1 LKIKDQYRA
10 RRVALWLNL
19 IPDLV
24 QSGQVAT
31 SSMEDYLT
39 YTETLPFIPTI
50 KELGA
55 KIKDKSGRPALLE
68 SQPSSSISPLGG
80 SSSGA
85 AGAATASPA
94 QQHLLNN
101 ESYFP
106 LAAGGTGGG
115 SDSLSSYS
123 TALSV
128 TIAIGTS
135 LLILNILIFAAV
147 YYQRDRN
154 KLAGSRYSLSSQ
166 TAALTAAAG
175 GAAGSGGI
183 GSSRGGSG
191 RLSDQQLLPVHLT
204 QPAGSSSSSAPGGG
218 HVSTPPVSLGGGS
231 LSNMGGGG
239 GRMAVSH
246 HQPLSDRRQSCR
258 LATAAY
264 PGGGGSGAAY
274 LPPPQFA
281 DSGIISAD
289 CLVESGNGSCTG
301 RPGGA
306 NGGSLMGVSAAT
318 LVGGGGVRR
327 CHQAAA
333 DTQPLL
339 MGSSFRYG
347 QQ

>member
-1 LKIKDQYRA
+1 
-10 RRVALWLNL
+10 VALWLNL

-68 SQPSSSISPLGG
+68 SQPSSSLSPLGG
-80 SSSGA
+80 SSGGA
-85 AGAATASPA
+85 VATASPA

-101 ESYFP
+101 ESYFQ
-106 LAAGGTGGG
+106 LAAGDGRGGG

-175 GAAGSGGI
+175 GAAGSNSSS
-183 GSSRGGSG
+183 SSRGGSGG

-204 QPAGSSSSSAPGGG
+204 QPAGASSASGGGLGHSSS
-218 HVSTPPVSLGGGS
+218 PPVSSLGGGG
-231 LSNMGGGG
+231 LSNMGGG
-239 GRMAVSH
+239 RVAVSH
-246 HQPLSDRRQSCR
+246 QPPTGRRQSCR

-264 PGGGGSGAAY
+264 PGGGGGSGAAY

-281 DSGIISAD
+281 DSGISAD
-289 CLVESGNGSCTG
+289 CLVESGGNSCTG
-301 RPGGA
+301 RQGA

-318 LVGGGGVRR
+318 LVGGRR

-347 QQ
+347 QHCLREQ